1 MNKEIVVGSTY
12 KKELSSTYNMSI
24 QLRLN
29 GLSFAIFDPVTNSFV
44 MLGNMDLDTP
54 DYIYA
59 KQEEFMLIEPIFK
72 EHYKSI
78 KIGIES
84 STFTMLPYDLYDEDK
99 LIDLTEF
106 VGIKPKEDV
115 KILTDKIETIS
126 SVVLFPVPQFLY
138 YFIHTQF
145 SQATIIHTITPMI
158 DCLLYKKESRNINNV
173 VNIIFTSQGVT
184 ILASQNNRLKL
195 CNEFRSQ
202 IATDLV
208 YSILYTLDQ
217 LGMNNKQTKVSLSGD
232 VDSNDE
238 RVKLLRRFVHN
249 VTIAERPQFFNY
261 NINIT
266 KNEHKYTTLYM
277 MSLCE

>member
-115 KILTDKIETIS
+115 KILTDKI
-126 SVVLFPVPQFLY
+126 
-138 YFIHTQF
+138 
-145 SQATIIHTITPMI
+145 
-158 DCLLYKKESRNINNV
+158 
-173 VNIIFTSQGVT
+173 
-184 ILASQNNRLKL
+184 
-195 CNEFRSQ
+195 
-202 IATDLV
+202 
-208 YSILYTLDQ
+208 
-217 LGMNNKQTKVSLSGD
+217 
-232 VDSNDE
+232 
-238 RVKLLRRFVHN
+238 
-249 VTIAERPQFFNY
+249 
-261 NINIT
+261 
-266 KNEHKYTTLYM
+266 
-277 MSLCE
+277 

>member
-1 MNKEIVVGSTY
+1 M
-12 KKELSSTYNMSI
+12 
-24 QLRLN
+24 
-29 GLSFAIFDPVTNSFV
+29 
-44 MLGNMDLDTP
+44 
-54 DYIYA
+54 
-59 KQEEFMLIEPIFK
+59 
-72 EHYKSI
+72 
-78 KIGIES
+78 
-84 STFTMLPYDLYDEDK
+84 
-99 LIDLTEF
+99 
-106 VGIKPKEDV
+106 
-115 KILTDKIETIS
+115 
-126 SVVLFPVPQFLY
+126 
-138 YFIHTQF
+138 
-145 SQATIIHTITPMI
+145 HTITPMI